1 MDARMAERAT
11 TPRYT
16 IPAAAPLVGRPAET
30 VRRWSLGHHRTYQG
44 RPAIDEPLIS
54 ADGKRDEAQ
63 VLSFL
68 NLLELRMLSHYRDQ
82 AALQAIRR
90 ALSFAAD
97 QLEEPRPLISV
108 EFKVHGGELFTRF
121 AETDDGRELLLNAS
135 RGGQLTAEQ
144 LAATV
149 AEITEE
155 IDYDSE
161 ISWRWWFKS
170 RSIPVLVDTKVAGGR
185 PITAE
190 TGVRVDAIA
199 SRHRDGYTPAEIEHD
214 TGASQTEIVAAI
226 LAA

>member
-1 MDARMAERAT
+1 M
-11 TPRYT
+11 
-16 IPAAAPLVGRPAET
+16 
-30 VRRWSLGHHRTYQG
+30 
-44 RPAIDEPLIS
+44 DEPLIS
-54 ADGKRDEAQ
+54 ADGQPDTSE

-68 NLLELRMLSHYRDQ
+68 NLLELRMLSRYRSE

-97 QLEEPRPLISV
+97 QLDEPRPLVAIS
-108 EFKVHGGELFTRF
+108 FKVHGGELFTRF
-121 AETDDGRELLLNAS
+121 AQTDDGRELLLNAS

-149 AEITEE
+149 SEVTED
-155 IDYDSE
+155 IDYKDD

-170 RSIPVLVDTKVAGGR
+170 RSIPIFVDTKVAGGH

-199 SRHRDGYTPAEIEHD
+199 SRHHDGFSTAEIEHD

>member
-1 MDARMAERAT
+1 MEERAR

-16 IPAAAPLVGRPAET
+16 IPVAAELIGRPAET
-30 VRRWSLGHHRTYQG
+30 VRRWSLGHRRSYQG
-44 RPAIDEPLIS
+44 RPAIDQPLIS
-54 ADGKRDEAQ
+54 ADGKPDDGD

-68 NLLELRMLSHYRDQ
+68 NLLELRMLSRYRDK

-97 QLEEPRPLISV
+97 QLNEPRPLISV
-108 EFKVHGGELFTRF
+108 EFRVRGGELFTRF
-121 AETDDGRELLLNAS
+121 AETADGRELLLNAS

-144 LAATV
+144 FAATV
-149 AEITEE
+149 SEVTED
-155 IDYDSE
+155 IDYDQDVSR
-161 ISWRWWFKS
+161 RWWFKS
-170 RSIPVLVDTKVAGGR
+170 RSIPIFVDTKVAGGH

-199 SRHRDGYTPAEIEHD
+199 ARHRDGYSAAEIEHD
-214 TGASQTEIVAAI
+214 TGASQSEIVAAI